1 MVTEIRV
8 GTSEGCLSFRDAVL
22 NHSGDVRI
30 YLEPGHYEFDN
41 GFILRS
47 NYEFIAEGDELGS
60 VVIQGTF
67 RLENNANLILR
78 NILLVGDFKNNII
91 HVTSGCS
98 LTLDNCEMYRTE
110 LVQDYP
116 DYPDS
121 TYYPLVYV
129 DGGTATLEQTNL
141 FDDYFKLPIQVQNN
155 GMIHLNQSNLDALRL
170 INQSQAEVIDSTIYR
185 ILSVQGQS
193 TLQASGS
200 LSIFQEDNRWVGLHA
215 TGQSNIQIEHL
226 YCGSHHQLEAKI
238 FDSQLQI
245 DELELQEEQTFLLN
259 RTETSAVF
267 ADFEPV
273 QWGLLPPTQPVVK
286 ETLPPQPKKPAIEGE
301 LVEIDV
307 RPINQYER
315 TELMDV
321 FVFLEHHLAN
331 VQALRNRNQEIRN
344 WYANQIEIA
353 GTEVL
358 SEKVTSGINGATFII
373 SALLFISGFFT
384 GVGAFGLILYLVFLG
399 GVIYVVSEYIAPI
412 IGGIVRMIDPT
423 KRARENEMN
432 RLRDELNQ
440 SAEIAANN
448 REISKILNEN
458 AYQFYIKKIP
468 QSFQNLNDII
478 GIWVLLRDLRADN
491 FKEAANLVR
500 EEQFRNKMLASLNVF
515 QQQLANISVQLDEV
529 NENIT
534 ELNRLN
540 KAQLA
545 MLAKVD
551 ASISAGN
558 HLAKENNRIAEERNR
573 LLEQGITLK
582 W

>member
-8 GTSEGCLSFRDAVL
+8 GTSEGSLSFRDAVL
-22 NHSGDVRI
+22 NHSGDVKI

-60 VVIQGTF
+60 VVFQGTF
-67 RLENNANLILR
+67 RIENKANLILR
-78 NILLVGDFKNNII
+78 NILLAGDFKNNII

-98 LTLDNCEMYRTE
+98 LTLDNCEIHRTE

-116 DYPDS
+116 DYPNS

-141 FDDYFKLPIQVQNN
+141 FDDYFKYPIKVHNN
-155 GMIHLNQSNLDALRL
+155 GMIHLNQSNLDALYL

-185 ILSVQGQS
+185 ILSVEGQS
-193 TLQASGS
+193 TLQASGF
-200 LSIFQEDNRWVGLHA
+200 LSIFQEDNRWVGLLA

-226 YCGSHHQLEAKI
+226 HCGSHYQLVAKI
-238 FDSQLQI
+238 FDSQLQVN
-245 DELELQEEQTFLLN
+245 ELELQEEQTFLIN
-259 RTETSAVF
+259 RTETSGVYAN
-267 ADFEPV
+267 FETV
-273 QWGLLPPTQPVVK
+273 QWGILPPTQPVVK
-286 ETLPPQPKKPAIEGE
+286 ETLPPQAKKPAIEGE

-353 GTEVL
+353 GTETF
-358 SEKVTSGINGATFII
+358 SEKVGSGITTATLII
-373 SALLFISGFFT
+373 SAILFISNFFT
-384 GVGAFGLILYLVFLG
+384 GVGAFGFIVSIIFLS
-399 GVIYVVSEYIAPI
+399 VVTYVVVEYVAPI
-412 IGGIVRMIDPT
+412 ISSIVRAIDPT
-423 KRARENEMN
+423 KGARENEMN

-448 REISKILNEN
+448 REISNILNEN

-468 QSFQNLNDII
+468 ESFQNLNDIV

-500 EEQFRNKMLASLNVF
+500 EEQFRNKMLSSLNIF
-515 QQQLANISVQLDEV
+515 QQQLASISVQLDEV

>member
-41 GFILRS
+41 GYILRS

-67 RLENNANLILR
+67 RIENKRNLILR

-98 LTLDNCEMYRTE
+98 LTLDNCEVHRTE

-116 DYPDS
+116 DYPNS
-121 TYYPLVYV
+121 TYYPLVSV
-129 DGGTATLEQTNL
+129 NGGTATLEQTNL
-141 FDDYFKLPIQVQNN
+141 FDDHFQYPIQVLNN
-155 GMIHLNQSNLDALRL
+155 GIIHLNQSNLDALHL
-170 INQSQAEVIDSTIYR
+170 TNQSRAEAIDSTIYR
-185 ILSVQGQS
+185 ILSVEGQS
-193 TLQASGS
+193 TFQASGF
-200 LSIFQEDNRWVGLHA
+200 LSIFQEDDRWVGLHA
-215 TGQSNIQIEHL
+215 TSQSNIQIEHL
-226 YCGSHHQLEAKI
+226 HCGSHHQLIAKI

-245 DELELQEEQTFLLN
+245 NELELQEEQTFLIN

-273 QWGLLPPTQPVVK
+273 QWGILPPTQPVVK
-286 ETLPPQPKKPAIEGE
+286 ETLPPQAKKPAIEGE

-344 WYANQIEIA
+344 WYVNQIEIA

-448 REISKILNEN
+448 SEISKILNEN

>member
-41 GFILRS
+41 GYTLRS

-60 VVIQGTF
+60 VVFQGTF

-91 HVTSGCS
+91 YVTSGCS
-98 LTLDNCEMYRTE
+98 LTLDNCEIHRTE

-116 DYPDS
+116 DYPNS
-121 TYYPLVYV
+121 TYYPLVNV
-129 DGGTATLEQTNL
+129 NGGTVTLDQTNL
-141 FDDYFKLPIQVQNN
+141 FDDHFQYPIKVLNN
-155 GMIHLNQSNLDALRL
+155 GIIHLNQSNLDALHL
-170 INQSQAEVIDSTIYR
+170 TNQSQAEVIDSTIYR
-185 ILSVQGQS
+185 ILSVEGQS
-193 TLQASGS
+193 TLQASGF

-226 YCGSHHQLEAKI
+226 YCGSHHRLEAKI

-259 RTETSAVF
+259 RTETSVVF

-273 QWGLLPPTQPVVK
+273 QWGILPPTQPVVK
-286 ETLPPQPKKPAIEGE
+286 ETLPPQAKKPAIEGE

-448 REISKILNEN
+448 SEISKILNEN

>member
-41 GFILRS
+41 GYTLRS

-60 VVIQGTF
+60 VVFQGTF

-91 HVTSGCS
+91 YVTSGCS
-98 LTLDNCEMYRTE
+98 LTLDNCEIHRTE

-116 DYPDS
+116 DYPNS
-121 TYYPLVYV
+121 TYYPLVNV
-129 DGGTATLEQTNL
+129 NGGTVTLDQTNL
-141 FDDYFKLPIQVQNN
+141 FDDHFQYPIKVLNN
-155 GMIHLNQSNLDALRL
+155 GIIHLNQSNLDALHL
-170 INQSQAEVIDSTIYR
+170 TNQSQAEVIDSTIYR
-185 ILSVQGQS
+185 ILSVEGQS
-193 TLQASGS
+193 TLQASGF

-226 YCGSHHQLEAKI
+226 YCGSHHRLEAKI

-259 RTETSAVF
+259 RTETSVVF

-286 ETLPPQPKKPAIEGE
+286 ETLPPQAKKPAIEGE

>member
-8 GTSEGCLSFRDAVL
+8 GTSEGSLSFRDAVL
-22 NHSGDVRI
+22 NYSGDVRV
-30 YLEPGHYEFDN
+30 YLEPGHYEFDD
-41 GFILRS
+41 GYILRS
-47 NYEFIAEGDELGS
+47 NYEFIGEGDELGS
-60 VVIQGTF
+60 VVFQGTF
-67 RLENNANLILR
+67 RVENKANLILR

-91 HVTSGCS
+91 NVTSGCS
-98 LTLDNCEMYRTE
+98 LTLGNCEVHRTE

-116 DYPDS
+116 NYPDTS
-121 TYYPLVYV
+121 YYPLVYV
-129 DGGTATLEQTNL
+129 NGGTVTFEQTNL
-141 FDDYFKLPIQVQNN
+141 FDDYFQYPIEILNN
-155 GMIHLNQSNLDALRL
+155 GIIHLTQSNLDALHL
-170 INQSQAEVIDSTIYR
+170 VNQSQAESIDSTIYR
-185 ILSVQGQS
+185 ILSVEGQS
-193 TLQASGS
+193 TLQASGF
-200 LSIFQEDNRWVGLHA
+200 LSIFQEDDRWVGLHA

-226 YCGSHHQLEAKI
+226 HCGSHHWLEAKI

-245 DELELQEEQTFLLN
+245 NELELQEEQTFLIN
-259 RTETSAVF
+259 RTETSGVF
-267 ADFEPV
+267 ANFETV
-273 QWGLLPPTQPVVK
+273 QWGILPPTQPVVK
-286 ETLPPQPKKPAIEGE
+286 ETLPPQTKKPAIEGE

-331 VQALRNRNQEIRN
+331 VQTLRKRNQEIRN

-353 GTEVL
+353 GTETF
-358 SEKVTSGINGATFII
+358 SEKVGSGIITATLIF
-373 SALLFISGFFT
+373 SAIVFISNFLIGMDA
-384 GVGAFGLILYLVFLG
+384 VGLIVSLIFLSFI
-399 GVIYVVSEYIAPI
+399 IYVVAVYVAPI
-412 IGGIVRMIDPT
+412 VSGIVRVIDPT
-423 KRARENEMN
+423 KGARENEMN

-468 QSFQNLNDII
+468 ESFQNLNDIV

-500 EEQFRNKMLASLNVF
+500 EEQFRNKMLSSINIF

-540 KAQLA
+540 KVQLA

-558 HLAKENNRIAEERNR
+558 HLAKENNRISEERNR